1 MTKAFSKRTNFQQ
14 PLRLLISLILTV
26 GLFATRD
33 ALAIP
38 IGEQIINGGFS
49 ANLTS
54 WTTSGTVS
62 ARASGDVINTAGG
75 NAGFDNFFGS
85 SFAVLGDSTGDIGG
99 SEDSGTHFI
108 SQTFSLPVISGTYD
122 LTLSFNSVFDGD
134 DRDNINQIDIFRVLL
149 NSTELFAQNSFPLPN
164 CGPGNSPT
172 CSNSQLI
179 QNPFSQTILGLPG
192 GSYTLK
198 FELAENNN
206 AQSNTAVGID
216 NVSISG
222 QSNVPAASV
231 PEPSSLIFL
240 ASGLGGVLVFLKRRG

>member
-1 MTKAFSKRTNFQQ
+1 MIKCFFRRTDFQQ
-14 PLRLLISLILTV
+14 PLWLLISLILAS
-26 GLFATRD
+26 GFLATRN
-33 ALAIP
+33 AQAIP

-62 ARASGDVINTAGG
+62 ARASGDAINTTGG
-75 NAGFDNFFGS
+75 NAGFDGFFGS
-85 SFAVLGDSTGDIGG
+85 FFAVLGDSTGNIGG

-108 SQTFSLPVISGTYD
+108 SQTFSLPVISATYD
-122 LTLSFNSVFDGD
+122 LTINFSSVFDGD

-149 NSTELFAQNSFPLPN
+149 NSTELFQQNSFPLPD
-164 CGPGNSPT
+164 CGPSNSPT
-172 CSNSQLI
+172 CSNNQLV
-179 QNPFSQTILGLPG
+179 QNPFSQTIFGLPG

-206 AQSNTAVGID
+206 AQSNTAVGIA

-222 QSNVPAASV
+222 QSNVRTASV
-231 PEPSSLIFL
+231 PEPSALILL
-240 ASGLGGVLVFLKRRG
+240 ASGLGGVLVYLKRRR